1 MAAVELHNVS
11 KRYSGTTAISD
22 LSLSVERGEVF
33 GFLGP
38 NGAGKSTTI
47 DILLNYIR
55 PTSGSVEILGKDVRR
70 NPVVVK
76 KRVGV
81 LPDQY
86 AVFERMSG
94 RKHVEFAIRS
104 KGADDDPTDLLER
117 VRLESAADR
126 PATSYSKGMKQRLM
140 LAMGLVG
147 SPDLLVLDEPS
158 TGLDPLGVRVM
169 RTIVR
174 EERERGAT
182 VFFSSHILEQ
192 VEAVCDR
199 VGILNEGSLVAL
211 DSMDGLREAVGAS
224 SQLTVTLDR
233 VTDGVLD
240 ELDALDGVTAVDV
253 EGESLVVACENTAK
267 ASVIDAVRVDG
278 NTVQNITTDEPSL
291 EDLFVS
297 YTTEE
302 P

>member
-1 MAAVELHNVS
+1 MTAVELQNVS

-86 AVFERMSG
+86 AVFERLTG

-117 VRLESAADR
+117 VNLSSAADR

-240 ELDALDGVTAVDV
+240 ELDAVDGVTAVDAD
-253 EGESLVVACENTAK
+253 GASLVVTCENTAK